1 MPNNETAQ
9 KSFEELAK
17 GLVPQYHFNCAHWCK
32 LEDVLELVAKL
43 SIAHMQEVTDAVRKA
58 TAPYS
63 AERDMRDDRIMEAMD
78 VLDSVEGLVKK
89 VRGLVDHPSGYI
101 ANRRAFYKP
110 EICDAAQT
118 VSAISEGM
126 SNG

>member
-17 GLVPQYHFNCAHWCK
+17 GLVPQYHFNRAHWCK
-32 LEDVLELVAKL
+32 MEDVLELVAKL
-43 SIAHMQEVTDAVRKA
+43 SIAHMQEVTAAVIKA

-78 VLDSVEGLVKK
+78 GLDSVEGLVKK
-89 VRGLVDHPSGYI
+89 VRELVDHPSGYI
-101 ANRRAFYKP
+101 SNRRAASRKSV
-110 EICDAAQT
+110 DAPQK
-118 VSAISEGM
+118 VSAISEGV

>member
-17 GLVPQYHFNCAHWCK
+17 GLVPQYHFNRAHWCK
-32 LEDVLELVAKL
+32 MEDVLDLVAKL
-43 SIAHMQEVTDAVRKA
+43 SIAHMQEVTDAVCKA

-63 AERDMRDDRIMEAMD
+63 DERDMRGDRIMEAMG

-89 VRGLVDHPSGYI
+89 VRQLVDPPSGYI
-101 ANRRAFYKP
+101 SNRRVASRKSV
-110 EICDAAQT
+110 DASQE
-118 VSAISEGM
+118 VSAIGEGI

>member
-17 GLVPQYHFNCAHWCK
+17 GLVPQYHFNRVHWCK
-32 LEDVLELVAKL
+32 TEDVLQLVAKL
-43 SIAHMQEVTDAVRKA
+43 SIAHMQEVTDAVCKA

-89 VRGLVDHPSGYI
+89 VRELMDHPSGYI
-101 ANRRAFYKP
+101 ANRH
-110 EICDAAQT
+110 DT
-118 VSAISEGM
+118 VRKSVATSREVRE
-126 SNG
+126 